1 MTPMFRTT
9 RRAAVALLAA
19 GACLGAQ
26 AQGTLEEVTYLM
38 PAPPSLPAFA
48 PWQIAAAKGFYAQE
62 GLRLKFVLA
71 RGGVD
76 VAKQVGAGNALMGG
90 AIGDTPLIVRA
101 NGVPVKAVAVLGG
114 GSLMLLATHADSPI
128 KTVKDLKGQTITV
141 LAYTDTTYYALLG
154 SMKKVDLNRN
164 DANIQ
169 AAGPTGVW
177 QLFASKKSQAMAG
190 TADWIASAEE
200 AGAKVNIISP
210 ADLFQSMAQAI
221 IASDEAIRTRPE
233 TVQKVVRAT
242 LRGLKFMMDDPKGSI
257 EAFVQAVPEY
267 KGKEALLERA
277 FALQRQYVYAGQR
290 TLGEMDRAR
299 LDAVQKFYVEEGVVP
314 RATPLDDLYTNRFV
328 SGR

>member
-1 MTPMFRTT
+1 MNTTT
-9 RRAAVALLAA
+9 RTFLKTALGLAVATA
-19 GACLGAQ
+19 GLGVQAQ
-26 AQGTLEEVTYLM
+26 ANLEELTYLM

-48 PWQIAAAKGFYAQE
+48 PWRIAEAKGFYAAE
-62 GLRLKFVLA
+62 GLRMKWTLA

-154 SMKKVDLNRN
+154 SMKKVDLNKN

-169 AAGPTGVW
+169 AAGPAGVW
-177 QLFASKKSQAMAG
+177 QLFASKKAQAMAG

-210 ADLFQSMAQAI
+210 AQLFQSMAQAI
-221 IASDEAIRTRPE
+221 IASDEAIKNKPE

-257 EAFVQAVPEY
+257 EAFIQAVPEY

-277 FALQRQYVYAGQR
+277 FSLQRQYVYAGQK

-299 LDAVQKFYVEEGVVP
+299 LDAVQKFYVEEAVVP
-314 RATPLDDLYTNRFV
+314 KATALDDLYTNQFV
-328 SGR
+328 AAR

>member
-1 MTPMFRTT
+1 MKTTT
-9 RRAAVALLAA
+9 RTFLKTALGLLVAST
-19 GACLGAQ
+19 GWGAQ
-26 AQGTLEEVTYLM
+26 AQANLEELTYLM

-48 PWQIAAAKGFYAQE
+48 PWRIAEAKGFYAAE
-62 GLRLKFVLA
+62 GLRMKWVLA

-90 AIGDTPLIVRA
+90 AIGDTSLIVRA

-154 SMKKVDLNRN
+154 SMKKVDLNKN

-169 AAGPTGVW
+169 AAGPAGVW
-177 QLFASKKSQAMAG
+177 QLFASKKAQAMAG

-210 ADLFQSMAQAI
+210 AQLFQSMAQAI
-221 IASDEAIRTRPE
+221 IASDDAIKSKPE

-257 EAFVQAVPEY
+257 DAFIQAVPEY

-277 FALQRQYVYAGQR
+277 FSLQRQYVYAGQK

-299 LDAVQKFYVEEGVVP
+299 LDAVQKFYVEEAVVP
-314 RATPLDDLYTNRFV
+314 KATALDDLYTNQFV
-328 SGR
+328 AGR